1 MGPGL
6 SKPLYTIFSNVKVL
20 KMFSCHVGFS
30 IQLKHTVFWQSASS
44 KKNFVPMNNDAISKV
59 PWSLVCYIFSEISLV
74 GWSLLKLQC
83 ETIDSFFISYRYRII
98 IGRSP
103 GKCKCPKKKVKVFY
117 ENETWR
123 SSRTLRTK
131 SSWPNSKEDFL
142 SYLYPYWEYRLIIM
156 RSS

>member
-1 MGPGL
+1 
-6 SKPLYTIFSNVKVL
+6 
-20 KMFSCHVGFS
+20 MFSCHVGFS

-98 IGRSP
+98 IGRSR
-103 GKCKCPKKKVKVFY
+103 
-117 ENETWR
+117 ENASVRRKRW
-123 SSRTLRTK
+123 K
-131 SSWPNSKEDFL
+131 SSTKMRPGGQVELWEQRVHDPIAKRISFL
-142 SYLYPYWEYRLIIM
+142 SYIPV
-156 RSS
+156 STG

>member
-59 PWSLVCYIFSEISLV
+59 PWSLVCHIFSEISLV

-98 IGRSP
+98 IGRSR
-103 GKCKCPKKKVKVFY
+103 
-117 ENETWR
+117 ENASVRRKRW
-123 SSRTLRTK
+123 K
-131 SSWPNSKEDFL
+131 SSTKMRPGGQVELWEQRVHDPIAKRISFL
-142 SYLYPYWEYRLIIM
+142 TYIPTGSTG
-156 RSS
+156 

>member
-59 PWSLVCYIFSEISLV
+59 PWSLVCHIFSEISLV

-83 ETIDSFFISYRYRII
+83 ETIDSFFITYRYRII
-98 IGRSP
+98 IGRSR
-103 GKCKCPKKKVKVFY
+103 
-117 ENETWR
+117 ENASVRRKRW
-123 SSRTLRTK
+123 K
-131 SSWPNSKEDFL
+131 SSTKMRPGGQVELWEQRVHDPIAKRISFL
-142 SYLYPYWEYRLIIM
+142 SYIPVSIK
-156 RSS
+156 